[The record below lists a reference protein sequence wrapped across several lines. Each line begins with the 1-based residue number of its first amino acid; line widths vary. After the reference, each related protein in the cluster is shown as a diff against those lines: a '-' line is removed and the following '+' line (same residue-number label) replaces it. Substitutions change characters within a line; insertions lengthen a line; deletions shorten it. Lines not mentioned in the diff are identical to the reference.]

1 MKEDDHKILGP
12 TGVKGW
18 DYIRSK
24 GFGGRLLPEDFH
36 EYETF
41 TEYCSRNGNRLSPD
55 AWLDLF
61 RKNNKINLKT
71 ESIAKKCNLPVL
83 SYRDEVIDAF
93 IEGLDEIDKELF
105 AQSDEIH
112 QGLLK
117 EAKQTIV
124 RKIKS
129 IVPAR

>member
-1 MKEDDHKILGP
+1 MKEEPRILGP

-41 TEYCSRNGNRLSPD
+41 TEYCSRNGERLSPD
-55 AWLDLF
+55 AWLRLF
-61 RKNNKINLKT
+61 RRNNNINLKT

-83 SYRDEVIDAF
+83 DYGDEVIDALLR
-93 IEGLDEIDKELF
+93 GLDEIDKELF

-112 QGLLK
+112 QGIFK
-117 EAKQTIV
+117 ETKQIIIG
-124 RKIKS
+124 KIKS
-129 IVPAR
+129 IVTTK